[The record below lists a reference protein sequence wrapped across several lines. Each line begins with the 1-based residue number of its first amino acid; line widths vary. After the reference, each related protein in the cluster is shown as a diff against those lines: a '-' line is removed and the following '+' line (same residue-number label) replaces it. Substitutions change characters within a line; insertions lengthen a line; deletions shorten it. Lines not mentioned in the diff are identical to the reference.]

1 VFGKKKQPSSQTTLK
16 RVNHTPSIISEDV
29 RLTGTLTSQGEVQLD
44 GRIDGDI
51 KAEHLVIG
59 STGIVE
65 GVVDAKSVIVKGKII
80 GSLNASEVNIQSS
93 AHVHG
98 DVFHDTLSIDAGAI
112 IEGSL
117 KQRFEKEEPELISED
132 LKPAKEVKTLLD
144 DADSDLSFVN
154 KQAADKAKSN

>member
-1 VFGKKKQPSSQTTLK
+1 M
-16 RVNHTPSIISEDV
+16 
-29 RLTGTLTSQGEVQLD
+29 
-44 GRIDGDI
+44 
-51 KAEHLVIG
+51 
-59 STGIVE
+59 
-65 GVVDAKSVIVKGKII
+65 
-80 GSLNASEVNIQSS
+80 NIQSS

>member
-1 VFGKKKQPSSQTTLK
+1 MFSKKKQKADNSSLK
-16 RVNHTPSIISEDV
+16 KVTSTPSIISEDV
-29 RLTGTLTSQGEVQLD
+29 RMTGTLISQGEVQLD

-51 KAEHLVIG
+51 KAAHLVIG

-65 GVVDAKSVIVKGKII
+65 GVVEAESVIVKGKII
-80 GSLNASEVNIQSS
+80 GTLNAGEVRIQDS

-117 KQRFEKEEPELISED
+117 KQRFEKEDVDLISD
-132 LKPAKEVKTLLD
+132 KLKPASEAKALLEE
-144 DADSDLSFVN
+144 DSSSLSFVN
-154 KQAADKAKSN
+154 KQATDKA